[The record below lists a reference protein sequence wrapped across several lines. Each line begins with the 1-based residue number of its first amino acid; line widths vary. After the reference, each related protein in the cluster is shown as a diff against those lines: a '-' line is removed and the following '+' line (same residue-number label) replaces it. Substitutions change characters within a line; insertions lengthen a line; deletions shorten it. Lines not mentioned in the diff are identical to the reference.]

1 MMAVGNEIINSG
13 PDIFIF
19 PANAFLFLHFL
30 NKKDDATQKKK
41 HGKLSIDLIP
51 VIFLC
56 FVLNIYFSILIAKGW
71 THWLIYFLI
80 SA

>member
-41 HGKLSIDLIP
+41 NMANLASTSFQL
-51 VIFLC
+51 FF
-56 FVLNIYFSILIAKGW
+56 FVLF
-71 THWLIYFLI
+71 
-80 SA
+80 